1 MNQLLA
7 ATPCLILIVGCASS
21 SGGASRRPDLLE
33 EREALMVADRAMFEA
48 EVSSES
54 PVDAFLTFCLD
65 DARLL
70 PPGAP
75 MASGKDEIRAVMAA
89 LHELPGYSLEW
100 SPVTAGVGGAG
111 DLGYTIGT
119 YRMEYRDPGG
129 DPVVIDGKYLTVWKR
144 QPDGGWMVAVDMFN
158 ANQAP

>member
-1 MNQLLA
+1 MKRLFA
-7 ATPCLILIVGCASS
+7 VTPCLFLIVGCASS
-21 SGGASRRPDLLE
+21 SGGASRTHQLLDD
-33 EREALMVADRAMFEA
+33 RDVLMEADRAMFEA

-70 PPGAP
+70 PPDAP

-89 LHELPGYSLEW
+89 LQELPGYSLEW
-100 SPVTAGVGGAG
+100 SPVTAEVGGAG

-119 YRMEYRDPGG
+119 YRMEYRDPAG

-144 QPDGGWMVAVDMFN
+144 QPDGSWMVAVDMFN